1 MDLRTSKTK
10 VIVAASLLFCLG
22 HNAALTQSTEPDSTS
37 TPSAQQET
45 ITVDEAFR
53 DEVALNAVE
62 TVLNPKFGKLRL
74 NPGLDTGLGFDDNV
88 FFIET
93 KSARSSD
100 TYLETSP
107 KFRIRY
113 GDVLEPG
120 DIVEPNFIEFS
131 YKYFR
136 RDYFEYDLINA
147 ENHFLSLNSQLNFGR
162 LKITGSDDIIIQSDL
177 VTRGVGAGISDSDF
191 IPQDVARS
199 IEDRTSFHD
208 KYRGTL
214 DLTERTDLYLEG
226 LHRATNFSRDSRF
239 LDSRILKALTGYQFA
254 LSDQTFLFGEVFYGQ
269 VENDPNSP
277 LQIKGPNAHFTGGF
291 AGIRGDITTRIK
303 GVIKAGYESRWFA
316 GGQPEGFDSPVFSV
330 GLRYEPLDRTIVFLN
345 FDRSLLLSNQLAN
358 LGVIRDQVSL
368 SLAQYFGPTSK
379 WSVQVGLT
387 YQLEDFQK
395 TPVIFETYL
404 VTAGL
409 NYQVQEW
416 LSTSLSYS
424 HEDFKPTN
432 AFVQSYEVN
441 RVNLRLS
448 IGY

>member
-1 MDLRTSKTK
+1 MKVK
-10 VIVAASLLFCLG
+10 VIVAVASLFCLG
-22 HNAALTQSTEPDSTS
+22 PNVALTQSTESDSTS
-37 TPSAQQET
+37 TESAQQET

-62 TVLNPKFGKLRL
+62 TVLNPKFGRLTL
-74 NPGLDTGLGFDDNV
+74 NPGLDTGVGFDDNV
-88 FFIET
+88 FFIES

-100 TYLETSP
+100 FYLETSP

-113 GDVLEPG
+113 GGILEPG
-120 DIVEPNFIEFS
+120 DIEEPNFIEFS

-136 RDYFEYDLINA
+136 RDYFEYNLINA
-147 ENHFLSLNSQLNFGR
+147 ENHFLNLNSQLNFGR

-177 VTRGVGAGISDSDF
+177 VTRGAGAGISDSDF

-199 IEDRTSFHD
+199 IEDRTSFND
-208 KYRGTL
+208 TYRGTL

-226 LHRATNFSRDSRF
+226 SHRSTDFNKNSRF

-269 VENDPNSP
+269 VENNPNSP
-277 LQIKGPNAHFTGGF
+277 LQIKGPNAHFLGGF

-303 GVIKAGYESRWFA
+303 GVIKAGYETRWFT

-330 GLRYEPLDRTIVFLN
+330 GLRYTPLDRTIVFLN
-345 FDRSLLLSNQLAN
+345 FDRSLLLSNQLTN

-368 SLAQYFGPTSK
+368 SLAQYLGSTSK
-379 WSVQVGLT
+379 WSVQIGLT
-387 YQLEDFQK
+387 YQHEDFQK
-395 TPVIFETYL
+395 TPVVFETYL
-404 VTAGL
+404 ATAGL

-432 AFVQSYEVN
+432 ASVQSYEVN